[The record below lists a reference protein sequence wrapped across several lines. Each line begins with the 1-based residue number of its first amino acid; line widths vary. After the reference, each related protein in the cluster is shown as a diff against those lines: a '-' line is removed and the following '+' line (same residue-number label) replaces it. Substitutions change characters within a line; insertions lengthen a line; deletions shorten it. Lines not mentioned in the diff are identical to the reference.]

1 MKESYRIAYK
11 DMTQKSQSM
20 LGHDDG
26 WLQEKYPQEKEKKC
40 YIIWQGF
47 FKCGNLC
54 WEALYKTLENVD
66 RQW

>member
-54 WEALYKTLENVD
+54 
-66 RQW
+66 